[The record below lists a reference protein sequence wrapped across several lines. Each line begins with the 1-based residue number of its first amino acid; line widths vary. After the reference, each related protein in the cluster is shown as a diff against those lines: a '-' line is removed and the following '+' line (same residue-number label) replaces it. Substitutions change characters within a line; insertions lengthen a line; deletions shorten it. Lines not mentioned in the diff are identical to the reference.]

1 MTRALLLSWDLRIE
15 VILVL
20 ALAATLY
27 LLGWRRLSAR
37 VGRERAAQPA
47 DGAVPRT
54 NPRSPLLVWWRP
66 VAYLAGLLIIA
77 VALMSP
83 IDVLAS
89 QLFFVHM
96 LQHLLMMGLA
106 APLLL
111 LASPYAISIW
121 GLPKTGRKT
130 IAGVLNGQ
138 TTFRRVVTVLTTPG
152 IVWIIYFIVLVGW
165 HDRNMYDLAL
175 RRPFVHDIQ
184 HLTFFAVAL
193 LVWWHITGVAPRFHR
208 TLSTA
213 QRLVFVV
220 SLVPI
225 SMFTGIAIAFATQ
238 PIYPFYAAVPRLYGM
253 SVMDDQI
260 LSGVIMWIPGGMMF
274 FLTALVLISRI
285 VQTEVDKP
293 ADPNPPWLVDENTIA
308 RRP

>member
-1 MTRALLLSWDLRIE
+1 M
-15 VILVL
+15 L

-37 VGRERAAQPA
+37 VGRDSAAQPMEE
-47 DGAVPRT
+47 AVQRT
-54 NPRSPLLVWWRP
+54 NPRPPLLAWWRP
-66 VAYLAGLLIIA
+66 VAYLAGLLIVA

-83 IDVLAS
+83 IDVLSS
-89 QLFFVHM
+89 QLFFMHM
-96 LQHLLMMGLA
+96 IQHLLLMMVA

-111 LASPYAISIW
+111 VASPYAVSIW
-121 GLPKTGRKT
+121 GLPKAGRK
-130 IAGVLNGQ
+130 IVANVLNGQ
-138 TTFRRVVTVLTTPG
+138 TTLRRIITTLTAPG
-152 IVWIIYFIVLVGW
+152 IVWIAYFIVYVGW
-165 HDRNMYDLAL
+165 HDRNMYQLAL
-175 RRPFVHDIQ
+175 RNPFVHDVE
-184 HLTFFAVAL
+184 HVTFFAVAV

-238 PIYPFYAAVPRLYGM
+238 PIYPFYAAVPRLYGI

-285 VQTEVDKP
+285 VQTEAAKP
-293 ADPNPPWLVDENTIA
+293 VDPNPPWLVDENSIA
-308 RRP
+308 RRT

>member
-1 MTRALLLSWDLRIE
+1 LN
-15 VILVL
+15 
-20 ALAATLY
+20 
-27 LLGWRRLSAR
+27 AR
-37 VGRERAAQPA
+37 VGQDRAAHPA
-47 DGAVPRT
+47 DGAVQRT
-54 NPRSPLLVWWRP
+54 NPRPPLLVSWRP
-66 VAYLAGLLIIA
+66 VAYLTGLVVIA

-89 QLFFVHM
+89 QLFFMHM
-96 LQHLLMMGLA
+96 IQHLLLMMVA

-121 GLPKTGRKT
+121 GLPRAGRKA
-130 IAGVLNGQ
+130 IANVLNGQ
-138 TTFRRVVTVLTTPG
+138 TTFRRIVTILTAPG
-152 IVWIIYFIVLVGW
+152 IVWIVYFIVYVGW
-165 HDRNMYDLAL
+165 HDRNMYELAL
-175 RRPFVHDIQ
+175 RNSFVHDIE
-184 HLTFFAVAL
+184 HVTFLAVAL

-238 PIYPFYAAVPRLYGM
+238 PIYPFYEAVPRLYGI
-253 SVMDDQI
+253 SVMDDQV

-274 FLTALVLISRI
+274 FLAGLVLISRI
-285 VQTEVDKP
+285 VQTEADKP
-293 ADPNPPWLVDENTIA
+293 VDPHPPWLVDENTIA